1 MKIELNLYASLARF
15 MPREAGAPCD
25 RMWEVGEGTTILA
38 LLQRFQIPMDK
49 VRLIFLN
56 GLHARGDE
64 ILREGDRVGVFPA
77 VAGG

>member
-25 RMWEVGEGTTILA
+25 RMWEVGEETTILA